1 MQIARAFSSKRK
13 ENVARIVVMLGVV
26 RVLGVAGHLSS
37 LRMASLV
44 RRPGRREN
52 KVAKDRPVRG
62 REKGNKDIG
71 AFAWGNKGGA
81 LAIGGLP
88 LMYYGCSL
96 FEWVPVMNISGG
108 LGHFVRDEKGNL
120 MRWEIT

>member
-1 MQIARAFSSKRK
+1 
-13 ENVARIVVMLGVV
+13 
-26 RVLGVAGHLSS
+26 VLRVAGHLSS

-44 RRPGRREN
+44 GGPGRREN

-71 AFAWGNKGGA
+71 AFAWSNKRGA
-81 LAIGGLP
+81 MAIGGLP
-88 LMYYGCSL
+88 LMYCGCSL
-96 FEWVPVMNISGG
+96 SEWVPVMNVGGG
-108 LGHFVRDEKGNL
+108 LGHLVRDEKGNL

>member
-1 MQIARAFSSKRK
+1 MFR
-13 ENVARIVVMLGVV
+13 
-26 RVLGVAGHLSS
+26 VAGHLSS

-44 RRPGRREN
+44 GGSGRREN

-62 REKGNKDIG
+62 REKGNNNIG
-71 AFAWGNKGGA
+71 AFAWSNKRGA
-81 LAIGGLP
+81 LAIWSLP
-88 LMYYGCSL
+88 LMYHGCSL
-96 FEWVPVMNISGG
+96 FEWVPVMNVSRG